1 MRAVASSCAIA
12 ALLAT
17 AATGGCQGR
26 KRQGD
31 GAGGGGDEPAG
42 SGSGAGGAAGTGT
55 GSSGSGSGLGSGAAE
70 PGLEP
75 DLPGPGSAGAGV
87 GSAGKGVAPE
97 DPEPPADP
105 NKQIAELGAIP
116 AWQAVVDRAQLL
128 ARRGQKGVVYGR
140 IGPAILVP
148 APPPDPADGGVPAS
162 GGMVASPYV
171 WLVDDTEGNGSLGI
185 RLALGKLPAS
195 EGDRVAASGA
205 WELDA
210 ERRWY
215 WKVAALQRL
224 APPPPPSSSSSSGA
238 PADTLYAVPSH
249 VPPPAALP
257 PNARPIK
264 QAKDNDIVYF
274 QLVGPYP
281 ARDGDGWLIGT
292 QLYDAPVALLLLPGE
307 RPSYGGHDLRSPD
320 ERWQLRRQTIY
331 WLRIGK
337 LRSQGLGKPYLVNAR
352 TPPVRVQ

>member
-1 MRAVASSCAIA
+1 MMLRAVAARCAIA
-12 ALLAT
+12 ALLA
-17 AATGGCQGR
+17 AVAVGACQGR

-31 GAGGGGDEPAG
+31 GAGGGGDEPVG
-42 SGSGAGGAAGTGT
+42 
-55 GSSGSGSGLGSGAAE
+55 SGSGSGVAE
-70 PGLEP
+70 PSLGEP
-75 DLPGPGSAGAGV
+75 DLTGAGVAGAGSNAAGA
-87 GSAGKGVAPE
+87 GSAGKVVAPDE
-97 DPEPPADP
+97 PEPPADP

-148 APPPDPADGGVPAS
+148 APAPDPADGGVPADG

-171 WLVDDTEGNGSLGI
+171 WLVDDTEGSGSLGI
-185 RLALGKLPAS
+185 RLALGKITAS

-215 WKVAALQRL
+215 WKVGALQPL
-224 APPPPPSSSSSSGA
+224 AAPPPPTSSSLSSSSSGSGA
-238 PADTLYAVPSH
+238 PTDTPYAAPSH

-257 PNARPIK
+257 PTAKPIK

-274 QLVGPYP
+274 QLVGPTP

-292 QLYDAPVALLLLPGE
+292 QLYDVPIALLLLPGE

-337 LRSQGLGKPYLVNAR
+337 LRSQGPGQPYLVNAR